1 MKLRNFEVKYSSPLF
16 LFFKAL
22 TNEMTLNRDK
32 VRFHMDEILES
43 WNNKL
48 YIISKKINS
57 FK

>member
-1 MKLRNFEVKYSSPLF
+1 MF
-16 LFFKAL
+16 LFKLEIIKNIELKGNKAL
-22 TNEMTLNRDK
+22 TNEMTLNI
-32 VRFHMDEILES
+32 RFHMDEILES